1 MPIGCEKWARCDP
14 WHRRFSTGTQR
25 NQRPTQEAQK
35 GNSLPQW
42 FLWNL
47 FTSNTS
53 RFPAFSKSVD
63 YQMHQKLKFFC
74 KSFSWNFAENPL
86 LWMKS
91 QASIMTVSQESCC
104 DDYIEQLIPTSS
116 PIGKIKLKIF
126 GHSGTGKT
134 ALIESLKAGYFSG
147 LFRRS
152 KKSSSSFQNNS
163 SRYPH

>member
-1 MPIGCEKWARCDP
+1 
-14 WHRRFSTGTQR
+14 
-25 NQRPTQEAQK
+25 
-35 GNSLPQW
+35 
-42 FLWNL
+42 
-47 FTSNTS
+47 
-53 RFPAFSKSVD
+53 
-63 YQMHQKLKFFC
+63 
-74 KSFSWNFAENPL
+74 
-86 LWMKS
+86 
-91 QASIMTVSQESCC
+91 MTVSQESCC

>member
-1 MPIGCEKWARCDP
+1 MGAHFEALDMGVLLVPFDP
-14 WHRRFSTGTQR
+14 RYIQVGFNLVSVQVWYILKI
-25 NQRPTQEAQK
+25 N
-35 GNSLPQW
+35 
-42 FLWNL
+42 FLL
-47 FTSNTS
+47 
-53 RFPAFSKSVD
+53 
-63 YQMHQKLKFFC
+63 
-74 KSFSWNFAENPL
+74 
-86 LWMKS
+86 
-91 QASIMTVSQESCC
+91 QESCC